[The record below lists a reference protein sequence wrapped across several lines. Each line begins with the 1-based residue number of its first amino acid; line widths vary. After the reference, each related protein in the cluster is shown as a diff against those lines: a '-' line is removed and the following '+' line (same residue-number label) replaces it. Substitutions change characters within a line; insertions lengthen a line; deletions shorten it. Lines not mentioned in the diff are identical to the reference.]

1 MDLSREKNYKLHSFF
16 HSFSFRFIPE
26 ETFQVSI
33 TQIDRSIRSS
43 GKRSALVM
51 LLTYSVNG
59 AELGIYFRV
68 RSVLVKLQPAFQSL
82 HQVEDSSNQ
91 SPASKQSW
99 NSFVPTEVPSAPL
112 PICGARGEFA
122 QTELFIDISFQ
133 HSFKLFLL
141 TFRICPSISLSLFKR
156 IFARFDSGSKTEK
169 EREKDRKRERGAK
182 KYRSGKLVLGGASQ
196 ACAQFHGKI
205 LIEDNR
211 S

>member
-1 MDLSREKNYKLHSFF
+1 MDLSKEKNYKLHSFF

-141 TFRICPSISLSLFKR
+141 TFRICPSISLSSNAYSHVS
-156 IFARFDSGSKTEK
+156 IP
-169 EREKDRKRERGAK
+169 DRKRRKREKKIEREREVRKSIGAEN
-182 KYRSGKLVLGGASQ
+182 S
-196 ACAQFHGKI
+196 F
-205 LIEDNR
+205 
-211 S
+211 

>member
-1 MDLSREKNYKLHSFF
+1 MDLSKEKNYKLHSFF

-112 PICGARGEFA
+112 PIYGARGEFA

-141 TFRICPSISLSLFKR
+141 TFRICPSISLSSNAYSHVS
-156 IFARFDSGSKTEK
+156 IP
-169 EREKDRKRERGAK
+169 DRKRRKREKKIEREREVRKSIGAEN
-182 KYRSGKLVLGGASQ
+182 S
-196 ACAQFHGKI
+196 F
-205 LIEDNR
+205 
-211 S
+211 

>member
-1 MDLSREKNYKLHSFF
+1 MDLSKEKNYKLHSFF

-141 TFRICPSISLSLFKR
+141 TFRICPSISLSSNAYSYVSIPDRKWRKR
-156 IFARFDSGSKTEK
+156 EKKK
-169 EREKDRKRERGAK
+169 ERERCEKVSERKTRSRRGKPGLRPIPRQNIDRR
-182 KYRSGKLVLGGASQ
+182 
-196 ACAQFHGKI
+196 
-205 LIEDNR
+205 
-211 S
+211 

>member
-1 MDLSREKNYKLHSFF
+1 MDLSKEKNYKLHSFF

-99 NSFVPTEVPSAPL
+99 NSFVPHFSNL
-112 PICGARGEFA
+112 
-122 QTELFIDISFQ
+122 
-133 HSFKLFLL
+133 
-141 TFRICPSISLSLFKR
+141 SIHLSLSLQTHIRTFRFR
-156 IFARFDSGSKTEK
+156 IENG
-169 EREKDRKRERGAK
+169 ERERKR
-182 KYRSGKLVLGGASQ
+182 
-196 ACAQFHGKI
+196 
-205 LIEDNR
+205 
-211 S
+211 